1 MKKALVVII
10 ALVAALALTN
20 PGEEAFRN
28 HVRERQGIAGS
39 LGMAAA
45 ELLGGG
51 IKRENS
57 GVASRFYLGG
67 DGLLPREDLAWGCAG
82 KIWDIKK

>member
-1 MKKALVVII
+1 MKKAAIVSVVLI
-10 ALVAALALTN
+10 AGLLLTN
-20 PGEEAFRN
+20 PDEEDFRN
-28 HVRERQGIAGS
+28 HVRERQGLAGS

-51 IKRENS
+51 IRRENY

-67 DGLLPREDLAWGCAG
+67 DGLLPREDLAWGCVG
-82 KIWDIKK
+82 KIWEIKK

>member
-1 MKKALVVII
+1 MKKALVLIF
-10 ALVAALALTN
+10 ALIVGLALTN
-20 PGEEAFRN
+20 PGEEDFRN

-51 IKRENS
+51 IQRENF

-67 DGLLPREDLAWGCAG
+67 DGLLPRQDLAWGFAG
-82 KIWDIKK
+82 KIWEIKE

>member
-1 MKKALVVII
+1 MKKAAIVI
-10 ALVAALALTN
+10 AVLFAALALTN
-20 PGEEAFRN
+20 PDEEDFRN

-51 IKRENS
+51 IKRENY
-57 GVASRFYLGG
+57 GVASRFYMGG
-67 DGLLPREDLAWGCAG
+67 DGLLPRQNLAWGCVG
-82 KIWDIKK
+82 RIWESKE

>member
-1 MKKALVVII
+1 MKKAAIVIVV
-10 ALVAALALTN
+10 LFSALALTN
-20 PGEEAFRN
+20 PDEEDFRN

-51 IKRENS
+51 IKRENY
-57 GVASRFYLGG
+57 GVASRFYIGG
-67 DGLLPREDLAWGCAG
+67 DGLLPRENLAWGCVG
-82 KIWDIKK
+82 KIWETKE